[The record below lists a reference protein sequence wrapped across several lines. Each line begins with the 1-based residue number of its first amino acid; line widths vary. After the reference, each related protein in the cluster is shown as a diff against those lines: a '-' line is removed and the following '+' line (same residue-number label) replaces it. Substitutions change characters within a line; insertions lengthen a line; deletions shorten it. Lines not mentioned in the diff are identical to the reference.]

1 MLGGEVLIFLGECHP
16 PSSGQNVSYLI
27 LYPEDGEA
35 CPSKMATEKDGSLH
49 FRNNR
54 QNTIWYT

>member
-1 MLGGEVLIFLGECHP
+1 LGECHP